1 MLPGD
6 GDQCVPGGGSCRQ
19 EDPGSSLCPLT
30 LPAGPGSAEA
40 KKDLLVCDLAGVWT
54 NRFSEDFL
62 AISIEISI
70 FWSSFRIKK
79 HLIFKN

>member
-1 MLPGD
+1 MSPGRPRE
-6 GDQCVPGGGSCRQ
+6 QSL
-19 EDPGSSLCPLT
+19 SSLT

-40 KKDLLVCDLAGVWT
+40 KKDLLVCDLAGFWT